1 MVELFLGPNRVHF
14 PREPK
19 FRTSKFAYVSIFS
32 YHSNQKIFF
41 EIFKKFMYHSKEHEK
56 LIKKNITTYIRKWI
70 YWEILRKISKMT
82 SQKVTS
88 SNIKTSQK
96 SKNFY
101 SILRRTFQG
110 TKNIITKR
118 YETEVTSPHK
128 AKQIHEI

>member
-1 MVELFLGPNRVHF
+1 MVELILEPNRVHF
-14 PREPK
+14 SREPK
-19 FRTSKFAYVSIFS
+19 LRTSKFAYVSIFS
-32 YHSNQKIFF
+32 YHNNQNKFF
-41 EIFKKFMYHSKEHEK
+41 EIIKKFKYHSKEHEK
-56 LIKKNITTYIRKWI
+56 LIKKNITTYIRKRI

-96 SKNFY
+96 SKKFC
-101 SILRRTFQG
+101 SIRLKTFQG

-128 AKQIHEI
+128 AKQIHGI